1 VFWSIPEPSQSPA
14 PRSTGTYLAVF
25 LSMEAQSHSSTAK
38 CFPTKLPIKAV
49 VLWSTEARSQS
60 SAAECIPTNVLHVL
74 NTLFVLAGV
83 SMSREAPSQSRLLR
97 STGTPPA
104 RVPVFMSMIPET
116 ISSVTAVLLPR
127 LEESQS
133 SARRYTPTQLRI
145 RMEEMAVVSS
155 YREAPS
161 QSRLLQSTGTP
172 PARVVAVLLSRVEQS
187 QSSTAKCIPT
197 RPPQAAAAVSMSMV
211 TMALQS
217 RLRRPRSPE
226 IQLPHAPTRAL
237 LQTTP
242 AAFATTV
249 APAPR
254 AATATSAPTA
264 TTAALDRG
272 RSRGPMSMSNTA
284 MSAPGQRT

>member
-1 VFWSIPEPSQSPA
+1 MFWSIPEPSQSPA
-14 PRSTGTYLAVF
+14 PRSTGTYLAEF

-38 CFPTKLPIKAV
+38 CFPTKFPEMAV

-60 SAAECIPTNVLHVL
+60 SAAECIPTNVLHV
-74 NTLFVLAGV
+74 NTLIVMAGV

-104 RVPVFMSMIPET
+104 RVAVFMSLITENMP
-116 ISSVTAVLLPR
+116 SYQAVLLPR
-127 LEESQS
+127 LAESQS